1 VRRPAS
7 IIGALLVLL
16 GALALGSCGVGAGDS
31 DSEGATLTVSRD
43 FGRRV
48 LTERRV
54 DTLPGGETVMR
65 LLRRYSEVDTGYGGR
80 FVDAIEGLRSGSRR
94 GEQQDW
100 FYYVNGIEADEGAA
114 EREVSGGDHVWW
126 DYRDWSTA
134 MRVPAVVGSFPEPFL
149 HGADGKRFPVRIDC
163 AENAAD
169 QCQEVSERLDRAG
182 VAPSIAALGSVS
194 GDELLRVVVGRW
206 EEVRGDNATE
216 KLQDGPGE
224 SGVFARLRRGEAGY
238 EIDAL
243 DSRGRVVQTL
253 GSGTGIVAATRFE
266 EQQPTWTVT
275 GTDEAGLD
283 RAVRLLNARVLRNR
297 YAVAATLSGPLGLPA
312 TEEGSR

>member
-7 IIGALLVLL
+7 ILGALLVLL
-16 GALALGSCGVGAGDS
+16 GALALGACGVGAGDS

-43 FGRRV
+43 FGRQV

-54 DTLPGGETVMR
+54 EAVPGSETVMR
-65 LLRRYSEVDTGYGGR
+65 FLQRYADVDTGYGGR

-94 GEQQDW
+94 GERRDW
-100 FYYVNGIEADEGAA
+100 FYYVNGTEADSGAA
-114 EREVSGGDHVWW
+114 EREVSGADRVWW
-126 DYRDWSTA
+126 DYRDWSVA

-149 HGADGKRFPVRIDC
+149 HGAEGKRFPVRIDC
-163 AENAAD
+163 AQDAAD

-182 VAPSIAALGSVS
+182 VAPSTAALGSPS

-206 EEVRGDNATE
+206 EDVRGDNATQ

-224 SGVFARLRRGEAGY
+224 SGVFARVHRGGTGY

-243 DSRGRVVQTL
+243 DSQGGVVRTL
-253 GSGTGIVAATRFE
+253 GPGTGIVAATRFE
-266 EQQPTWTVT
+266 EQQPTWTVS
-275 GTDEAGLD
+275 GTDDAGLD
-283 RAVRLLNARVLRNR
+283 RAVRLLDARVLRNR
-297 YAVAATLSGPLGLPA
+297 YAVAATLDGPLALPA
-312 TEEGSR
+312 PGERSR

>member
-1 VRRPAS
+1 MRRPAS

-16 GALALGSCGVGAGDS
+16 GALALGACGVGAGDS
-31 DSEGATLTVSRD
+31 DPEGATLTVSRD

-65 LLRRYSEVDTGYGGR
+65 FLRRYAEVDTGYGGR

-94 GEQQDW
+94 GEQRDW
-100 FYYVNGIEADEGAA
+100 FYYVNGIEADQGAA

-169 QCQEVSERLDRAG
+169 QCQDVSERLDRAG
-182 VAPSIAALGSVS
+182 VPPSIAALGSVS

-206 EEVRGDNATE
+206 EEVRGDNATQQ
-216 KLQDGPGE
+216 LQDGPAE
-224 SGVFARLRRGEAGY
+224 SGVFARVRRGGAGY

-253 GSGTGIVAATRFE
+253 GPGTGIVAATRFE
-266 EQQPTWTVT
+266 EQQPTWTVS

-283 RAVRLLNARVLRNR
+283 RAVRLLDARVLRNR
-297 YAVAATLSGPLGLPA
+297 YAVAATRSGPLGLPA
-312 TEEGSR
+312 TEERSR